1 MKTLLTT
8 LTVILLAGASASAGA
23 GAISTCAADPAR
35 RAIAEAHLARWHAA
49 VESGDAAAIAA
60 LYEESAVLMPP
71 SDETLVGRAPIAE
84 YLASHATPAHQPSYR
99 VDLVSCELHGD
110 ALHIAGVWGLPS
122 VTGGTWTSGNLMQV
136 LEATGEGDWRASY
149 EIWN

>member
-1 MKTLLTT
+1 MNIRSSAFTAIVLT
-8 LTVILLAGASASAGA
+8 AAAASASAD
-23 GAISTCAADPAR
+23 ISTCAADPAS
-35 RAIAEAHLARWHAA
+35 RAIAEAHLARWQAA
-49 VESGDAAAIAA
+49 VESGDTAAIAR

-84 YLASHATPAHQPSYR
+84 YLASHVTPAHQPSYQ
-99 VDLVSCELHGD
+99 VDLVSCELHGN

-122 VTGGTWTSGNLMQV
+122 TPAATWTSGNLMQV
-136 LEATGEGDWRASY
+136 IEASGEGEWRASY